1 MTITGFKIKN
11 KRTNAKFLALAM
23 ISLLAFNSSSHFITS
38 ANAQMS
44 DSAPNSSSCMCV
56 IFRLD
61 DVTSTFLP
69 TVQQSILEQFI
80 SENQSLSLGLVM
92 HNIDPASPVTT
103 LVKEGKQKGLFEL
116 DIHGWDHVDYAQL
129 SQEEQFGTL
138 QQADSKMHAIFGQY
152 SQVFIPPYN
161 KFDGDTIGVL
171 RPIGIKI
178 LSADTTSD
186 KASYFVSNGNTM
198 VSTPTLYHLPAVATF
213 KSDNGNGTWTKV
225 PISTILDQ
233 IDFHVSKYGYAVVLL
248 HPQNFAQ
255 MKDNVFVD
263 TVDEN
268 QIRDLSSLI
277 HSIKSKNLKITTFA
291 GVTGLNNIST
301 VSHVQTVPE
310 FQNTLPIVFVLSVII
325 GFVIL
330 RQNKFGR
337 K

>member
-1 MTITGFKIKN
+1 MTITGSKIKN
-11 KRTNAKFLALAM
+11 GNATFLALGM
-23 ISLLAFNSSSHFITS
+23 VFLLVSTSYVAS
-38 ANAQMS
+38 ANAQTS
-44 DSAPNSSSCMCV
+44 DSTHSCMCV

-69 TVQQSILEQFI
+69 TVQQGILDQFI
-80 SENQSLSLGLVM
+80 SENQNLSLGLVM

-116 DIHGWDHVDYAQL
+116 DIHGWDHVDYTQL

-138 QQADSKMHAIFGQY
+138 QEADSKMHTIFGQY
-152 SQVFIPPYN
+152 SHVFIPPYN

-186 KASYFVSNGNTM
+186 KASYFISTGNTL
-198 VSTPTLYHLPAVATF
+198 VSTPSLYHLPAVATF
-213 KSDNGNGTWTKV
+213 KGDNGNGTWTKI

-255 MKDNVFVD
+255 MKGTVFVD
-263 TVDEN
+263 TVDES

-277 HSIKSKNLKITTFA
+277 HSIESKNLKITTFA
-291 GVTGLNNIST
+291 GVTGINDLT
-301 VSHVQTVPE
+301 TTSHVQIVPE
-310 FQNTLPIVFVLSVII
+310 FQNTVPIVFVLSAII
-325 GFVIL
+325 GFIVL
-330 RQNKFGR
+330 RQNKLGH